1 LADLKQTIAELE
13 QRLQASLIERDE
25 LVRQQAATAEVLAA
39 INSSGFDLDRILQI
53 LVSTASR
60 LCKTGPA
67 SIFLLEGDVYKF
79 RTGQNVTE
87 AFREHEKKTEIRGG
101 RGLLVG
107 ASQLKRE

>member
-13 QRLQASLIERDE
+13 QRLQASLAERDE

-53 LVSTASR
+53 LVSTAAR

-67 SIFLLEGDVYKF
+67 SIFLLEGEV
-79 RTGQNVTE
+79 
-87 AFREHEKKTEIRGG
+87 
-101 RGLLVG
+101 
-107 ASQLKRE
+107 